1 MRLLRDTS
9 ILPLLLVAF
18 LCAVCFAADSIYLT
32 HGEGDGFKCAGIFG
46 SPAAHESRRSTIEIE
61 IPPVPP
67 SNIALAIFDYPDSR
81 WVGIP
86 VRDGVKVPDDDVGPL
101 AAYIGDKQGTENGVQ
116 RFAVCNNETIAMG
129 LCDSSDQGRPLIND
143 RDDGGQP
150 RSFTSVIYSDYL
162 MLNRS
167 GVGYTQLEYKTR
179 ISDGTTTGGQDESW
193 RNSPRTTAVDG
204 AALKWSA
211 DGTLVI
217 RYYVNT
223 TGYYCVDA
231 ASLGDFTAR
240 VQWINAHGLLP
251 ASEYPRLY
259 IYLALMIA
267 YIAIAAAWAFMSWR
281 VWSEI
286 LPVQNQLLGL
296 ICLLAIDMGMNFGF
310 WKYYNSTGVPSMVY
324 SVFTLVVDAGR
335 NSLSFFML
343 LVVSLGW
350 GVVRPSLGKTMIR
363 CVLLAIVHFFAG
375 GLYGAALL
383 FRDPLQ
389 PGPIGLIYVIPLSIT
404 LALFYIWTLS
414 AIISTTHFLSERQQ
428 SFKLAMYNRLW
439 HLLLVCLVL
448 LFLFFILNILFTLSY
463 SRLGFAAKTWRWL
476 WFWTDGW
483 LNLEYF
489 AALCIILYWWRPTLE
504 NHRYGLEE
512 LAGNEDEAAER
523 ELNFGHDSF
532 DGPHMGE
539 NLELD
544 ELGSGPAKPG
554 PTSISGDDV
563 QFVIS
568 DEDIEDDD
576 NGHEVENKNG
586 NDSNRTLVVEQP
598 GQPSSTRH

>member
-1 MRLLRDTS
+1 MNLLRFTR
-9 ILPLLLVAF
+9 ILPLSLVTF
-18 LCAVCFAADSIYLT
+18 LCTGCFAADSIYLT

-46 SPAAHESRRSTIEIE
+46 SSDAPEGSRSTVEIE

-67 SNIALAIFDYPDSR
+67 SNIALAIFDYSDSR

-86 VRDGVKVPDDDVGPL
+86 VRDGAKVPDDDVDPL
-101 AAYIGDKQGTENGVQ
+101 EVFIDGKQGTDSGIQ
-116 RFAVCNNETIAMG
+116 RFALCNNETITMG
-129 LCDSSDQGRPLIND
+129 LCDSLDQGRPLIND
-143 RDDGGQP
+143 RDDSGQP
-150 RSFTSVIYSDYL
+150 RSFTSIIYSDYV

-167 GVGYTQLEYKTR
+167 GIGYTQLEYKTR
-179 ISDGTTTGGQDESW
+179 LSESNAADDQGEPW
-193 RNSPRTTAVDG
+193 WTSPRTTVVDG
-204 AALKWSA
+204 TTLEWFA
-211 DGTLVI
+211 DGTLKVK
-217 RYYVNT
+217 YYVNA

-259 IYLALMIA
+259 VYLVLMIA
-267 YIAIAAAWAFMSWR
+267 YITIAAAWAFMSWR

-296 ICLLAIDMGMNFGF
+296 VCLLAIDMGMNFGF
-310 WKYYNSTGVPSMVY
+310 WEYYNSTGVPSMVY

-404 LALFYIWTLS
+404 LALFYMWILS
-414 AIISTTHFLSERQQ
+414 SIISTTRLLSERQQ

-439 HLLLVCLVL
+439 YLLLVCLIL
-448 LFLFFILNILFTLSY
+448 LLLFFILNIMFTLSY
-463 SRLGFAAKTWRWL
+463 SRLSFAANSWRWL

-504 NHRYGLEE
+504 NRRYGLEE

-523 ELNFGHDSF
+523 EINFGHDSF
-532 DGPHMGE
+532 DAPHMGE
-539 NLELD
+539 HLELD
-544 ELGSGPAKPG
+544 ELGHESAKTSPA
-554 PTSISGDDV
+554 SISGDDV

-568 DEDIEDDD
+568 DEGNDDD
-576 NGHEVENKNG
+576 DDGSHHIMKVKDG
-586 NDSNRTLVVEQP
+586 NDSSHTLAVHQP
-598 GQPSSTRH
+598 T

>member
-1 MRLLRDTS
+1 MFFLSFVEVLLC
-9 ILPLLLVAF
+9 V
-18 LCAVCFAADSIYLT
+18 VCVAADSSYLT

-46 SPAAHESRRSTIEIE
+46 SPDAHEGSRSTIEVE
-61 IPPVPP
+61 IPSVPP

-81 WVGIP
+81 WVGVP
-86 VRDGVKVPDDDVGPL
+86 VRDGVKVSDNYVDPL
-101 AAYIGDKQGTENGVQ
+101 AVYIDGKQGADNGIQ
-116 RFAVCNNETIAMG
+116 RFALCNNETIEIG
-129 LCDSSDQGRPLIND
+129 LCNSSDQGRPLIND
-143 RDDGGQP
+143 RDDRGQP
-150 RSFTSVIYSDYL
+150 RLFTSFIYSDYL

-167 GVGYTQLEYKTR
+167 GIGYTQLEYKTR
-179 ISDGTTTGGQDESW
+179 IADNNSAGGQDESW
-193 RNSPRTTAVDG
+193 RNSPRTTVVDG
-204 AALKWSA
+204 AALTWSA
-211 DGTLVI
+211 DGTLNI
-217 RYYVNT
+217 KYYVNT

-231 ASLGDFTAR
+231 TSLGDFTAR
-240 VQWINAHGLLP
+240 VQWINEHGLLP

-267 YIAIAAAWAFMSWR
+267 YIAIATAWAFMSWR

-286 LPVQNQLLGL
+286 LPVQNQLFGL
-296 ICLLAIDMGMNFGF
+296 VCLLAIDMGMNFGF
-310 WKYYNSTGVPSMVY
+310 WKYYNSAGVPSMVY

-363 CVLLAIVHFFAG
+363 CALLAIVHFFAG

-389 PGPIGLIYVIPLSIT
+389 PGPIGLFYVIPLSIT

-414 AIISTTHFLSERQQ
+414 AIISTTHLLSERQQ

-448 LFLFFILNILFTLSY
+448 LFLFFILNIMFTLSY
-463 SRLGFAAKTWRWL
+463 SRLGFAANTWKWL

-489 AALCIILYWWRPTLE
+489 AALSIILYWWRPTLE
-504 NHRYGLEE
+504 NHRYGLDE

-523 ELNFGHDSF
+523 ELNFSHGSF

-544 ELGSGPAKPG
+544 ELGSGVLNPG
-554 PTSISGDDV
+554 PKSISGDDI

-568 DEDIEDDD
+568 DEDNDGDGD
-576 NGHEVENKNG
+576 EVKNKNG
-586 NDSNRTLVVEQP
+586 NNSNHTLVVHQS
-598 GQPSSTRH
+598 GQPPSLRH